1 MIMYAYAPFKFFI
14 VDEKDMYTVQPTLI
28 NNTDEKVGLQIEH
41 SKDVFCKKQTNK
53 QKLIWRLL
61 IDLETIVSDMS
72 RGGNQTSY

>member
-1 MIMYAYAPFKFFI
+1 MIMYAPFKFFI

-41 SKDVFCKKQTNK
+41 SKDFFAKNKQTNK